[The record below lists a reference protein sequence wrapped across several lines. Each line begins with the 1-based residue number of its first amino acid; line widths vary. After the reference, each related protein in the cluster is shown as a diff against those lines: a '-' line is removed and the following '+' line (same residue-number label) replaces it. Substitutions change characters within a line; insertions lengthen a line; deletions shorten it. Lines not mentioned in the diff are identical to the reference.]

1 MYMYIHSHI
10 TGHIPSLACSQGSQ
24 IQGSCFPRLLQKVI
38 VICRRRRHRP
48 WFRTECRGSW
58 ASLRCPSYCRR
69 KAPSATT
76 TTSRRSPRRRRPRGR
91 RGRSGPCTSYRSSSC
106 SASSC
111 SSSAPTTPLL
121 LVRACIYFFLHTC
134 AFHVCWCF
142 ISIHNLFMCVDVPSL
157 FTICCF
163 WSSDMSSFGKKAG
176 SAKVRLL
183 WSWETTEQINDA
195 ATTFEIFAFIS
206 SFPLHTNHVFDIFF
220 SNTKHKHGSLWS
232 LSMPVNKCKST
243 MVVSEVQKS
252 DRLITFSSVLWLSF
266 ALPLPYSLATF
277 FFFWRAIGNMP
288 GMYINREDTHWQ
300 LWVPP
305 KKTWKGQHM

>member
-121 LVRACIYFFLHTC
+121 LVRRACIYFFLHTC
-134 AFHVCWCF
+134 AFHVCSCF
-142 ISIHNLFMCVDVPSL
+142 IFVHNLL
-157 FTICCF
+157 FLVFRYVEF
-163 WSSDMSSFGKKAG
+163 WEEG
-176 SAKVRLL
+176 
-183 WSWETTEQINDA
+183 WEREGQVALIVGDDW
-195 ATTFEIFAFIS
+195 
-206 SFPLHTNHVFDIFF
+206 TN
-220 SNTKHKHGSLWS
+220 
-232 LSMPVNKCKST
+232 
-243 MVVSEVQKS
+243 
-252 DRLITFSSVLWLSF
+252 
-266 ALPLPYSLATF
+266 
-277 FFFWRAIGNMP
+277 
-288 GMYINREDTHWQ
+288 
-300 LWVPP
+300 
-305 KKTWKGQHM
+305 